1 MSITFNYSEEAF
13 IMADE
18 SKFEQAKG
26 NVKETVGNVTDNKN
40 LENEGKEDKA
50 SGKAKEFVENAK
62 EKATDFI
69 DKVKGNKGE

>member
-1 MSITFNYSEEAF
+1 
-13 IMADE
+13 MADE

-62 EKATDFI
+62 EKANVFI

>member
-1 MSITFNYSEEAF
+1 
-13 IMADE
+13 
-18 SKFEQAKG
+18 
-26 NVKETVGNVTDNKN
+26 VKETVGNVTDNKN

>member
-1 MSITFNYSEEAF
+1 
-13 IMADE
+13 MADE

-50 SGKAKEFVENAK
+50 SGKAKEFVNVRK
-62 EKATDFI
+62 KL
-69 DKVKGNKGE
+69 NKNSLMISNNMYTKRDIYCI

>member
-1 MSITFNYSEEAF
+1 
-13 IMADE
+13 MADE

-50 SGKAKEFVENAK
+50 SGKRKNSLK
-62 EKATDFI
+62 MQKKKQLI
-69 DKVKGNKGE
+69 LLIK